1 MKPEMDYSLYLVTD
15 RALAGERDF
24 EDLVGRAIRGDV
36 RLYSFGK
43 KKPLPENSMS
53 GRCG

>member
-24 EDLVGRAIRGDV
+24 EDLVAEKQ
-36 RLYSFGK
+36 SK
-43 KKPLPENSMS
+43 
-53 GRCG
+53 